1 MIVTV
6 TPNPSIDRT
15 VTVERLHLG
24 EINRALSSRVDAG
37 GKGVNVSRALCANG
51 ADTLAVVPLGGP
63 DGRLLAA
70 LLDQAGVQHQ
80 EVTLTGTTRTNVA
93 IVDPGG
99 VTTKVNEAGPTMS
112 PDEVEALRTSILSA
126 TRDTDWLALCGSLP
140 PGAPPT
146 WFADIIAAHP
156 GRVAVDAS
164 GTGFVQAV
172 AAGPDLIK
180 PNREELEELVGKELT
195 TLQDVL
201 DAATTVVEGGVAMVV
216 VSLGSDGALAVTLDG
231 YWFATATVAAPLSTV
246 GAGDCLLAGLL
257 DALQSGADPQTAIA
271 SAVAWGSAA
280 VSLPG
285 SKVPNPDD
293 VSNIVVSTELPP
305 LTTTLSR

>member
-15 VTVERLHLG
+15 VTVERLHIG
-24 EINRALSSRVDAG
+24 EINRALSSRVDPG

-51 ADTLAVVPLGGP
+51 ADTLAILPLGGP

-70 LLDQAGVQHQ
+70 LLDQAGVRHR
-80 EVTLTGTTRTNVA
+80 EVALAGTTRTNVA
-93 IVDPGG
+93 IVDPRGI
-99 VTTKVNEAGPTMS
+99 TTKVNEPGPTMS
-112 PDEVEALRTSILSA
+112 TDELDALRTSILSS
-126 TRDTDWLALCGSLP
+126 TRETDWLALCGSLP

-146 WFADIIAAHP
+146 WFADIITAHP
-156 GRVAVDAS
+156 GRIAVDAS
-164 GTGFVQAV
+164 GVGFTQAV

-180 PNREELEELVGKELT
+180 PNLEELEELVGRELT
-195 TLQDVL
+195 TFGDVL
-201 DAATTVVEGGVAMVV
+201 EAANSVVQVGVTMVV
-216 VSLGSDGALAVTLDG
+216 VSLGSDGALAVTAEG
-231 YWFATATVAAPLSTV
+231 NWFATAAVTAPLSTV

-257 DALQSGADPQTAIA
+257 HALQSGADPQKAIA

-285 SKVPNPDD
+285 SKVPNPSDID
-293 VSNIVVSTELPP
+293 SITVSTDPPP
-305 LTTTLSR
+305 LNTQLSR

>member
-1 MIVTV
+1 MIITV

-15 VTVERLHLG
+15 VAVEQLHMG
-24 EINRALSSRVDAG
+24 EINRALSSRVDPG

-51 ADTLAVVPLGGP
+51 ADTLAILPLGGP

-70 LLDQAGVQHQ
+70 LLDHAGVQHR
-80 EVTLTGTTRTNVA
+80 EVALAGTTRTNVA
-93 IVDPGG
+93 IVDPSGT
-99 VTTKVNEAGPTMS
+99 TTKVNELGPTMS
-112 PDEVEALRTSILSA
+112 TAELEALRTSILSSSSE
-126 TRDTDWLALCGSLP
+126 TDWLALCGSLP

-146 WFADIIAAHP
+146 WFADIIATHR

-164 GTGFVQAV
+164 GSGFLQAV

-180 PNREELEELVGKELT
+180 PNHEELEELVGRELP
-195 TLQDVL
+195 TLADVL
-201 DAATTVVEGGVAMVV
+201 EAANSVVAGGVAMVV
-216 VSLGSDGALAVTLDG
+216 VSLGSDGALAVTADG
-231 YWFATATVAAPLSTV
+231 HWFATAAVTAPLSTV

-257 DALQSGADPQTAIA
+257 HALQRGADPQTAIA

-285 SKVPNPDD
+285 SRVPEPKDIA
-293 VSNIVVSTELPP
+293 SITVSTDLPDLRTP
-305 LTTTLSR
+305 ITH